1 MRGHIVEQLARHCAA
16 RPQAIACADGS
27 RQWCFA
33 ELREL
38 ADQLAARL
46 RAEGVP
52 QGGGGVYKRQGERLA
67 VLTRSHLDALVALLA
82 AQQLGLIYMP
92 LNWRL
97 SIEEQAYVLGHGA
110 PALVLADADLAQ
122 LYAEALQS
130 ISCLVDV
137 VRGLTPA
144 AEGENSGAF
153 RAKP

>member
-52 QGGGGVYKRQGERLA
+52 QGERLA